1 MATAFQMQLQKSLEF
16 QKNVDFQETGELK
29 TATMLN
35 AGLFNVIFGIGG
47 KSSTSPG
54 SGGSTVPSLPSGPAV
69 ATLIDMIQ
77 VVEDGDVIRAED
89 HNDLVAAVRLIA
101 RLLDTG
107 QIAQE
112 IKATAAP
119 LLQTVVGKTAF
130 QVDEGLA
137 RGPEG
142 DPTTPFAGWMP
153 LDLPD
158 GYEIH
163 SLHVWGRYPGT
174 AVGDWPLSL
183 RRIEHSGQNETA
195 LISGSL
201 TPTATQLGTAFDKGF
216 DFDAR
221 GHTVAEAD
229 QLWRVDTSKYR
240 YQFHTAVTGANPSAD
255 LKLNSVQVTCVK
267 G

>member
-1 MATAFQMQLQKSLEF
+1 
-16 QKNVDFQETGELK
+16 
-29 TATMLN
+29 
-35 AGLFNVIFGIGG
+35 
-47 KSSTSPG
+47 
-54 SGGSTVPSLPSGPAV
+54 
-69 ATLIDMIQ
+69 MIQ

-112 IKATAAP
+112 IKVTAAP
-119 LLQTVVGKTAF
+119 LLQAVVGKTAF

-137 RGPEG
+137 RGPANN
-142 DPTTPFAGWMP
+142 PAAFAGWLP

-195 LISGSL
+195 LISGTL
-201 TPTATQLGTAFDKGF
+201 TPTAAQLGTAFDKGF

-229 QLWRVDTSKYR
+229 QLWRVDTGKYR